1 MITYR
6 LKAHRKGQG
15 FCPFLKRKIPTSEKD
30 HPSVRVL
37 NRSAELSTCE
47 ATHLK
52 LLTDRSFQDALQQ
65 QNTSLHQTQSQV
77 RELTLNDHFLTS

>member
-30 HPSVRVL
+30 PPSVRV
-37 NRSAELSTCE
+37 
-47 ATHLK
+47 
-52 LLTDRSFQDALQQ
+52 
-65 QNTSLHQTQSQV
+65 
-77 RELTLNDHFLTS
+77 

>member
-6 LKAHRKGQG
+6 LKAYRKGQG
-15 FCPFLKRKIPTSEKD
+15 FCHFLKRKISTSEKD
-30 HPSVRVL
+30 PPSVRVL

-52 LLTDRSFQDALQQ
+52 LLTDRSSQDALQ
-65 QNTSLHQTQSQV
+65 
-77 RELTLNDHFLTS
+77 